1 MIRCIEATQ
10 LLSEKLDRPLTK
22 KEKVNLGIHTA
33 MCPACRQF
41 GKHMLI
47 LRDVSQRYVT
57 QAGDGEEHTS
67 KDT

>member
-10 LLSEKLDRPLTK
+10 LLSEKLDRPLSK

-47 LRDVSQRYVT
+47 LRDVSQRYVNHT
-57 QAGDGEEHTS
+57 GDSEDQAP
-67 KDT
+67 KDR